1 MKGLSCKR
9 QSFFYLLGDSLLVV
23 ILKIMYQKKANSF
36 ILNRMQ
42 RMNYVLFKIR

>member
-1 MKGLSCKR
+1 MKGLTCKR
-9 QSFFYLLGDSLLVV
+9 QSFFCLLGDSLLVV
-23 ILKIMYQKKANSF
+23 ILKICAEKKTNSF